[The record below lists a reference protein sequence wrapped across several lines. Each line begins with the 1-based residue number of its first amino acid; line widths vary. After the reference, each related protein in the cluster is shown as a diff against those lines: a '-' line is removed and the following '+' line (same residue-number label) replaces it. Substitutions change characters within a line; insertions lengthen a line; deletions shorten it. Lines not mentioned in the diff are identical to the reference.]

1 MGKITVEYKLSD
13 KGQKASL
20 LSGGNGE
27 RRQQVDAS
35 NAVGDLKSRIIDLSY
50 VQVNGDVHLKVES
63 GMVEIG
69 PDFPKLVEKTDWEAG
84 RFKYREVHTPH
95 TRTYVPHPEGVDGNG
110 FDAPQDLE
118 TLVAVA
124 ESLRDKRKAHEDKR
138 QKMLDEFEQVANGDL
153 HKLIEARDKHREKR
167 REQEKKQEEQEA
179 REAEV
184 QAKAMED
191 WIREHGSERLK
202 LILEEGFLSQSMGV
216 YRDERLAQER
226 PGWQWDA
233 KWHNGRV
240 DHDDVINP
248 SLEDLQWLRQERQ
261 ALQEKYPN
269 ANPELCYGKLVDT
282 DEYGYDD
289 EHPVFEGTFLVDE
302 YMNRTIVLVR

>member
-1 MGKITVEYKLSD
+1 MGRITVEYTLSG

-20 LSGGNGE
+20 LSGGDGKKV
-27 RRQQVDAS
+27 QQIDAS
-35 NAVGDLKSRIIDLSY
+35 NAVRDLQARIIDLSY
-50 VQVNGDVHLKVES
+50 VQSNGDVHLKVES

-69 PDFPKLVEKTDWEAG
+69 PDFPKLVEKIDWEAG
-84 RFKYREVHTPH
+84 HFKYREVFKPQ
-95 TRTYVPHPEGVDGNG
+95 TRTYVPHPEGVDGDG

-124 ESLRDKRKAHEDKR
+124 ESLRDKRKVHEDKY

-167 REQEKKQEEQEA
+167 RDRERKQEEQEA
-179 REAEV
+179 REAEAQV
-184 QAKAMED
+184 KAMED
-191 WIREHGSERLK
+191 WVREHGSERLK

-216 YRDERLAQER
+216 YRDERIAQER
-226 PGWQWDA
+226 PGWQWDD
-233 KWHNGRV
+233 KWLDGQVQHA
-240 DHDDVINP
+240 DVLNP

-261 ALQEKYPN
+261 ALQEKYPD
-269 ANPELCYGKLVDT
+269 ANPELCYGKLVDQ

-289 EHPVFEGTFLVDE
+289 EQPVFEGTFLVDE